1 MNGHSEVPIPGGF
14 GASGAPN
21 DSWHQ
26 VLHSLTKSYTRLA
39 VGWAEFPHLRRRL
52 EELEFSVQGQPSTK
66 FLGSSVLVGRIT
78 LRTRGSFPHFYSIYI
93 YKETPTDLP
102 KSNGGSSLDEM
113 TMKSIGWFLRMR
125 QFSM

>member
-78 LRTRGSFPHFYSIYI
+78 LRTRCSFPYLYYIYI
-93 YKETPTDLP
+93 KKHPQIYPRVVEGHPW
-102 KSNGGSSLDEM
+102 
-113 TMKSIGWFLRMR
+113 MK
-125 QFSM
+125 

>member
-78 LRTRGSFPHFYSIYI
+78 LRTRGSFPHFYYIYI
-93 YKETPTDLP
+93 KKHPQIYPRVMEGHPW
-102 KSNGGSSLDEM
+102 
-113 TMKSIGWFLRMR
+113 MK
-125 QFSM
+125 